1 LTSLKGAPRIIRG
14 NFLCSN
20 DDLITLEG
28 GPERVGL
35 SYSVFRLR
43 KSKIRSLVGAPIYVG
58 GDFDVGD
65 NSELESLEGIPKK
78 VTGDFY
84 CFRCKVKFNR
94 KQIEAVCDVGGTI
107 YY

>member
-1 LTSLKGAPRIIRG
+1 
-14 NFLCSN
+14 
-20 DDLITLEG
+20 
-28 GPERVGL
+28 
-35 SYSVFRLR
+35 
-43 KSKIRSLVGAPIYVG
+43 LVGAPIYVG

-65 NSELESLEGIPKK
+65 NPELESLEGIPKK

>member
-1 LTSLKGAPRIIRG
+1 MKPFDLEAALRGEKVVTSNGDDAII
-14 NFLCSN
+14 
-20 DDLITLEG
+20 TE
-28 GPERVGL
+28 VV
-35 SYSVFRLR
+35 Y
-43 KSKIRSLVGAPIYVG
+43 

-65 NSELESLEGIPKK
+65 NTELESLEGIPKK